1 MLSLFVGAACS
12 RELLQPKI
20 GYHIAMRRAFLLFLL
35 LLTNCFLA
43 SCDKEPLYNTQSY
56 VFGTLVDISIYGES
70 ELAAQEISN
79 QIIRDFQALHNRLH
93 AWRPSELKTLNRAF
107 ALGKIPVTIKP
118 DVAAMI
124 ADATQLSVQSKGAF
138 NPSIGSLIQAWGFQ
152 QDEFKPTV
160 IDENKLKS
168 LVQANPQM
176 TDIVIENGKVFSNN
190 PQVQLDFGGYAKG
203 YALDLA
209 IINLRKQG
217 VKNALINIGGNI
229 IALGQHG
236 EKPWRVGIQH
246 PRKPNAIAVL
256 NLESGWAIGTSGDYQ
271 RYFDLDGKRYCHIID
286 PATGYPVQGMQA
298 VTVLIPPQSHAGVM
312 SDVASK
318 PIFIAKSDS
327 RAEAAKSMGV
337 ENFLIIESIDKIWV
351 SVAMAKRITWLDQA
365 AAKHVV
371 QIQP

>member
-1 MLSLFVGAACS
+1 
-12 RELLQPKI
+12 
-20 GYHIAMRRAFLLFLL
+20 MRLFLIFSFI
-35 LLTNCFLA
+35 FLVG
-43 SCDKEPLYNTQSY
+43 CTKPEPLYNTQSY
-56 VFGTLVDISIYGES
+56 VFGTLVDVSIYGET

-107 ALGKIPVTIKP
+107 ALGKTPVTIKP

-138 NPSIGSLIQAWGFQ
+138 NPSIGGLIQAWGFQ
-152 QDEFKPTV
+152 QDEFKPTD
-160 IDENKLKS
+160 INENKLKS
-168 LVQANPQM
+168 LVQANPKM
-176 TDIVIENGKVFSNN
+176 SDIVIENGKVFSNN

-229 IALGQHG
+229 IALGQHCD
-236 EKPWRVGIQH
+236 KPWRVGIQH

-271 RYFDLDGKRYCHIID
+271 RYFDLDGKRYCHIIN

-351 SVAMAKRITWLDQA
+351 SVAMAKRITWLDKD

>member
-1 MLSLFVGAACS
+1 
-12 RELLQPKI
+12 
-20 GYHIAMRRAFLLFLL
+20 MRLFLIFSFI
-35 LLTNCFLA
+35 FLVG
-43 SCDKEPLYNTQSY
+43 CTKPEPLYNTQSY
-56 VFGTLVDISIYGES
+56 VFGTLVDISIYGET
-70 ELAAQEISN
+70 ELAVQEISN

-93 AWRPSELKTLNRAF
+93 AWRSSELKSLNRAF

-118 DVAAMI
+118 DLALMI
-124 ADATQLSVQSKGAF
+124 ADTTQLSVQSKGAF
-138 NPSIGSLIQAWGFQ
+138 NPSIGGLIQAWGFQ
-152 QDEFKPTV
+152 QDEFKPTD

-176 TDIVIENGKVFSNN
+176 TDIVIENGKVFSSN
-190 PQVQLDFGGYAKG
+190 QKVQLDFGGYAKG

-209 IINLRKQG
+209 IVNLRKLG

-236 EKPWRVGIQH
+236 DKPWRVGIQH

-318 PIFIAKSDS
+318 PIFIANSDS

-337 ENFLIIESIDKIWV
+337 ENFLVIESTDKIWV
-351 SVAMAKRITWLDQA
+351 SSAMAKRITWLDKDT
-365 AAKHVV
+365 AKHVV

>member
-1 MLSLFVGAACS
+1 
-12 RELLQPKI
+12 
-20 GYHIAMRRAFLLFLL
+20 MRLFLIFVL
-35 LLTNCFLA
+35 FFLTGCT
-43 SCDKEPLYNTQSY
+43 KPEPLYNTQSY

-107 ALGKIPVTIKP
+107 ALGKTPVTIKP

-124 ADATQLSVQSKGAF
+124 ADATQLSIQSKGAF
-138 NPSIGSLIQAWGFQ
+138 NPSIGGLIQAWGFQ
-152 QDEFKPTV
+152 QDEFKPTD
-160 IDENKLKS
+160 IDENKLKV

-190 PQVQLDFGGYAKG
+190 QHVQLDFGGYAKG

-229 IALGQHG
+229 IALGKHG

-298 VTVLIPPQSHAGVM
+298 VTVLISPQSHAGVM

-337 ENFLIIESIDKIWV
+337 ENFLIIESANKIWV

>member
-1 MLSLFVGAACS
+1 
-12 RELLQPKI
+12 
-20 GYHIAMRRAFLLFLL
+20 MRLFLIFIFI
-35 LLTNCFLA
+35 FLVG
-43 SCDKEPLYNTQSY
+43 CTKPEPLYNTQSY
-56 VFGTLVDISIYGES
+56 VFGTLVDISIYGET

-107 ALGKIPVTIKP
+107 ALGKTPVTIKP

-124 ADATQLSVQSKGAF
+124 LDATKLSVQSKGAF
-138 NPSIGSLIQAWGFQ
+138 NPSIGGLIEAWGFQ
-152 QDEFKPTV
+152 QDEFKPTD
-160 IDENKLKS
+160 IDDNKLKV

-190 PQVQLDFGGYAKG
+190 QSVQLDFGGYAKG

-209 IINLRKQG
+209 INNLRKQG

-236 EKPWRVGIQH
+236 DKPWRVGIQH

-256 NLESGWAIGTSGDYQ
+256 NLASGWAIGTSGDYQ

-298 VTVLIPPQSHAGVM
+298 VTVLIPPQSNAGVM

-337 ENFLIIESIDKIWV
+337 ENFLVIESTDKIWV
-351 SVAMAKRITWLDQA
+351 SSAMAKRVSWLDKD

>member
-1 MLSLFVGAACS
+1 
-12 RELLQPKI
+12 
-20 GYHIAMRRAFLLFLL
+20 MRLFLIFSFI
-35 LLTNCFLA
+35 FLVG
-43 SCDKEPLYNTQSY
+43 CTKPEPLYNTQSY
-56 VFGTLVDISIYGES
+56 VFGTLVDISIYGET

-93 AWRPSELKTLNRAF
+93 AWRPSELKSLNRAF

-118 DVAAMI
+118 DLALMI
-124 ADATQLSVQSKGAF
+124 ADTTQLSVQSKGAF
-138 NPSIGSLIQAWGFQ
+138 NPSIGGLIQAWGFQ
-152 QDEFKPTV
+152 QDEFKPTD

-176 TDIVIENGKVFSNN
+176 TDIVIENGKVFSSN
-190 PQVQLDFGGYAKG
+190 QKVQLDFGGYAKG

-209 IINLRKQG
+209 IVNLRKLG

-236 EKPWRVGIQH
+236 DKPWRVGIQH

-271 RYFDLDGKRYCHIID
+271 RYFDFDGKRYCHIID

-337 ENFLIIESIDKIWV
+337 VNFLIIESTDKIWV
-351 SVAMAKRITWLDQA
+351 SSAMAKRITWLDKDT
-365 AAKHVV
+365 AKHVV